1 MLSPIPWGA
10 GRGTLDGMDPRDLPL
25 YWKVFLVNGAV
36 FTVGTAVLAFSP
48 ARVSE
53 RVLASEAA
61 VLTVGLAAMLV
72 VNAALLRLSLAP
84 VDRVIR
90 EMDAVRLQ
98 DGGARLSPAAGAGG
112 RLVASYNA
120 MLDRIATERATSNAK
135 ALAAQE
141 AERHR
146 IAQELH
152 DEVGQSLTA
161 VLLGLKS
168 LESKVPGAIATELA
182 TIRETAREGLDDV
195 RRVVGRLR
203 PGVLEDLGLHSALT
217 SLCSDLAALTGAEVI
232 RQFGRVPQLSREQ
245 ELVVYRVAQEALTN
259 VARHAGARRVA
270 VSFAR
275 LGDLVVLEVTDDGQ
289 ARAALSPGSGIVGMH
304 ERAQL
309 IGARLSIDT
318 LPGHGVRV
326 RLEVGW
332 R

>member
-1 MLSPIPWGA
+1 
-10 GRGTLDGMDPRDLPL
+10 MDPRDLPL
-25 YWKVFLVNGAV
+25 YWRVFLVNGAV
-36 FTVGTAVLAFSP
+36 FTLGTAVLAFSP

-61 VLTVGLAAMLV
+61 VLAVGLVVMLV

-98 DGGARLSPAAGAGG
+98 DGGARLSPATGAGG

-152 DEVGQSLTA
+152 DEVGQSLTV
-161 VLLGLKS
+161 VLLGLKT
-168 LESKVPGAIATELA
+168 LESRVPGDVATELA
-182 TIRETAREGLDDV
+182 TIRETARDGLDDV

-217 SLCSDLAALTGAEVI
+217 SLCSDLAAVTGAEVT
-232 RQFGRVPQLSREQ
+232 RQFGRGLPPLSREQ

-259 VARHAGARRVA
+259 VARHAEARSVA
-270 VSFAR
+270 VSLAR
-275 LGDLVVLEVTDDGQ
+275 LGDVVVLEVTDDGR
-289 ARAALSPGSGIVGMH
+289 ARGALTPGSGIVGMQ

-309 IGARLSIDT
+309 IGARLSVDT

-326 RLEVGW
+326 RLEV
-332 R
+332 RP